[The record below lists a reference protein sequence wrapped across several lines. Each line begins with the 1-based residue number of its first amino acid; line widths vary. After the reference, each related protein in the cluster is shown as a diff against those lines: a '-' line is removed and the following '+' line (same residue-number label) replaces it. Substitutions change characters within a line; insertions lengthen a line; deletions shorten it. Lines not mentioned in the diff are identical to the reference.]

1 MMVREAW
8 GASVIEVTKSRTRLS
23 TEGLPGGSYS
33 KESACNARDLDSV
46 PGLGR
51 SPGEGHGDSLI
62 GMEYWN
68 EILATPVFLPGEVH
82 GQRSLAGHSPWG
94 RKKSDMT
101 EQLVLSGIAWLVSAG
116 MVCYP
121 G

>member
-68 EILATPVFLPGEVH
+68 GIQGLILLKTGE
-82 GQRSLAGHSPWG
+82 
-94 RKKSDMT
+94 
-101 EQLVLSGIAWLVSAG
+101 SA
-116 MVCYP
+116 
-121 G
+121 